1 MPACPGLCLQ
11 LVLCPL
17 PACGRADGG
26 AITISPIEGRGRG
39 LFQIPSCLSCWNSL
53 TFADVD
59 QQPEGK
65 NSCFKLSRRQEAKK
79 RSVLYGERKERKE
92 KDSVVG
98 NFKGNSKVGKRQD
111 RRLRRMDAWAPS
123 CTVLRIKGRG
133 GSCTSGLHR
142 SCFLINVHKI
152 TTTHVGFSK
161 EDVNIA
167 VSSLSIL
174 WLNKNSE
181 LRPREFEGPGSFISF
196 SG

>member
-17 PACGRADGG
+17 PACEQADGG
-26 AITISPIEGRGRG
+26 AIVISPIEGAGRG

-53 TFADVD
+53 PFADVD

-65 NSCFKLSRRQEAKK
+65 NSCFKLSRRQEAK
-79 RSVLYGERKERKE
+79 RGSVLYGERKERKE
-92 KDSVVG
+92 KYSVVG
-98 NFKGNSKVGKRQD
+98 DFKGNSKVGRQD

-123 CTVLRIKGRG
+123 CTVLRIKG
-133 GSCTSGLHR
+133 GSCTSGLHC

-152 TTTHVGFSK
+152 TTTPVRFSK

-196 SG
+196 SD